1 MPSQRTKKIKRKK
14 KQDALKRRQS
24 AKLLKSRA
32 SRRRLTQGGNS
43 DSSGGAPRRSRS
55 QSAPT
60 LGRVEARQARAN
72 AVVSRSSTITVAKP
86 PGLRR
91 QKAIQDGSQAQSA
104 KAPKPKIDLGKG
116 RMIYPV
122 TEGGKTKYLPARSQA
137 SESEIEAGNFV
148 EDESVRSEPVNTIAD
163 ASNFEQPTV
172 TDAKTGRKL
181 FATTTNSPGKE
192 KIEYLPR
199 QSEASPLELSAG
211 KYIPEKSSNVG
222 DELDQPPK
230 FDDDNN
236 NRKLFA
242 TQAPDGSI
250 QYVPKKNQATAKE
263 LAEGRYLEGFAAKD
277 PVNKLKNP
285 ADLNGKP
292 ATTTEARTGRTLFAT
307 AALSNTGEETKTEYL
322 PRQSEAT
329 IEELNTG
336 KYIPE
341 KASIAGEVLDEP
353 SQSDPDNRDRTLF
366 PTAGADGK
374 TQYLPRKN
382 QATAQE
388 LAEGRYLDG
397 FAEEP
402 PVNRL
407 LEPSELDGDRPTV
420 TEFRTGR
427 TVYATAVLDSDG
439 NKIKTEYLPRQSEAT
454 MEELNAGKYIPE
466 KASIA
471 GEELFQPPR
480 KDPENPERK
489 LYAAKAVDGSV
500 QYFPKQN
507 QATAQELAE
516 GRYLEGFAAKDP
528 VNTIE
533 DASQYKRPTV
543 TEFPSG
549 RTVFATTLTNGF
561 GKQKTEYLPLQSEA
575 TEQELLREKYIP
587 EKESIVEKVL
597 DRLPR
602 YDFGQQRD
610 LFAVTAD
617 DGSTQYWPKQSQATA
632 KELSEGR
639 YVEDGAISQ
648 TVPLGPANAMRND
661 APRFDIKHNRKIFAV
676 ITKEGETR
684 YVPRKSEATDEEREQ
699 GLYIS
704 DDVVDEHQSNLH
716 RTAIKEIEADRG
728 LRRNNRAKSLPA
740 GTNRLNVDTSPK
752 PVRQAFDGTE
762 L

>member
-14 KQDALKRRQS
+14 KQDALKRSQS
-24 AKLLKSRA
+24 AKLLKGRA

-104 KAPKPKIDLGKG
+104 KTPKPKIDLGKG

-148 EDESVRSEPVNTIAD
+148 DDEAVRSEPVNTIAD

-172 TDAKTGRKL
+172 TDAKTERTL

-230 FDDDNN
+230 IDEDNN

-250 QYVPKKNQATAKE
+250 QYYPKKNQATAKE

-277 PVNKLKNP
+277 PVNKLKDP
-285 ADLNGKP
+285 ADLNGKQ
-292 ATTTEARTGRTLFAT
+292 ATTTEARTGRKLFAT
-307 AALSNTGEETKTEYL
+307 AALSNTGAETKTEYL
-322 PRQSEAT
+322 PRQSDAT
-329 IEELNTG
+329 IEELNAG

-341 KASIAGEVLDEP
+341 KASIAGEVLDKP
-353 SQSDPDNRDRTLF
+353 SQPDPDNPDRTLL

-397 FAEEP
+397 FAAKA

-427 TVYATAVLDSDG
+427 TVYATAVLNSDG

-471 GEELFQPPR
+471 GEELFQPSR
-480 KDPENPERK
+480 KDSDNPDRK
-489 LYAAKAVDGSV
+489 LFAAKAADGSV
-500 QYFPKQN
+500 QYFPKRN

-516 GRYLEGFAAKDP
+516 GRYLAGFAVKDP

-533 DASQYKRPTV
+533 EASQYKRSTV

-575 TEQELLREKYIP
+575 TEQELLRGKYIP
-587 EKESIVEKVL
+587 EKDSIVEEVL
-597 DRLPR
+597 DSLPR

-632 KELSEGR
+632 KERSEGR
-639 YVEDGAISQ
+639 YVEDGAISL
-648 TVPLGPANAMRND
+648 TVPLGPVNAMRND
-661 APRFDIKHNRKIFAV
+661 APKFDVKHNRKIFAV

-684 YVPRKSEATDEEREQ
+684 YVPRQGEATAEERAQ
-699 GLYIS
+699 GGYIP
-704 DDVVDEHQSNLH
+704 DDVVDKHESQRR
-716 RTAIKEIEADRG
+716 RTALKDDSADRA
-728 LRRNNRAKSLPA
+728 LRRAQQV
-740 GTNRLNVDTSPK
+740 T
-752 PVRQAFDGTE
+752 
-762 L
+762 